1 MQATTSRLPDAR
13 EHFRSATIATLVA
26 AFADDP
32 AVRRFWPGDIDY
44 RRHFPGFLD
53 AFGGRAFEA
62 GVVDRDEA
70 GRGAAL
76 WFPPGLEPDGEAI
89 MAHLAA
95 SIAPERLAALSAGMI
110 LQGSLHPEEPHWYLP
125 WIGVRPEAQGQGV
138 GSALLARGLDRAD
151 AEGMP
156 AYLEATSR
164 RNAALY
170 ARHGFEVRAIVE
182 AEEYPE
188 IILMWRP
195 PGGRPSG
202 RPSRRRRWM
211 REPAVLVRWAR
222 ARRRRRA
229 LHRHLLGL
237 DDHLLQD
244 IGFDREV
251 LASGS
256 ARSRTQRPPLLF
268 PETR

>member
-1 MQATTSRLPDAR
+1 MQAVVLQLPVSG
-13 EHFRSATIATLVA
+13 EPFRCATIATLVA

-32 AVRRFWPGDIDY
+32 AVRRFWPGDIEY

-89 MAHLAA
+89 MAQLEA
-95 SIAPERLAALSAGMI
+95 SIAPGRLGALSAGMM

-125 WIGVRPEAQGQGV
+125 WIGVRPEAQGKGV
-138 GSALLARGLDRAD
+138 GSALLARGLARAD
-151 AEGMP
+151 ADGLP

-170 ARHGFEVRAIVE
+170 ARYGFEVRAIVE
-182 AEEYPE
+182 AEAYPE

-195 PGGRPSG
+195 AGGG
-202 RPSRRRRWM
+202 
-211 REPAVLVRWAR
+211 A
-222 ARRRRRA
+222 
-229 LHRHLLGL
+229 G
-237 DDHLLQD
+237 Q
-244 IGFDREV
+244 
-251 LASGS
+251 
-256 ARSRTQRPPLLF
+256 ARSPAAGLVA
-268 PETR
+268 